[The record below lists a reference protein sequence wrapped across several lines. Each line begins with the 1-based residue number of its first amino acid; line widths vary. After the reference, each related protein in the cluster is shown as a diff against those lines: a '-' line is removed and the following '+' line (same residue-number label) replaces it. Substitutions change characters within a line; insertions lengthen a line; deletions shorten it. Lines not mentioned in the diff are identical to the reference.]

1 MSADAERLDELRRAF
16 DAAFAAPVPAPAEC
30 IPVIALRA
38 GPFSCAVR
46 IAEVGGVV
54 PVGRLAVLPC
64 EEPAML
70 GVAAVRGALVP
81 VYDLSA
87 LAGSGR
93 ARAPR
98 WMLVAAGADRVALA
112 FDEIEDYLRVGREQL
127 VRDAGA
133 GAAWPEVVR
142 EADRLRPVVS
152 VASLL
157 ENLRLRLGLAEKE
170 R

>member
-1 MSADAERLDELRRAF
+1 MSAATGNLDELRRAF

-30 IPVIALRA
+30 IDLIALRA
-38 GPFSCAVR
+38 GTLSCAVR
-46 IAEVGGVV
+46 IAEVGSVV
-54 PVGRLAVLPC
+54 PFGGLALLPC

-112 FDEIEDYLRVGREQL
+112 FDAIEAYLRIGREQL
-127 VRDAGA
+127 VHDAAA

-142 EADRLRPVVS
+142 GADRLRPVVS